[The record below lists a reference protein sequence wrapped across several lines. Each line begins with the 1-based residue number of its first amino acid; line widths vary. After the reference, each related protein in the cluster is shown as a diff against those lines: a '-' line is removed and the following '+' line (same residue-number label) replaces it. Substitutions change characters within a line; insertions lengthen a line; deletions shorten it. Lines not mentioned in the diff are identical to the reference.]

1 VATGASRTRDV
12 PCATS
17 SASGAM
23 APTRM
28 HVNSDSSLLD
38 DVFVLLALG

>member
-1 VATGASRTRDV
+1 
-12 PCATS
+12 
-17 SASGAM
+17 M

-38 DVFVLLALG
+38 DVFVLLALGLPIHQRPNRDIE